1 MADQDYKK
9 ARVLKGRFIKRGKL
23 GRRGEAIAVSFL
35 KKQGYK
41 IIERNYRSKLGEID
55 IIAREKDNIVFV
67 EVKTR
72 RSDDFGL
79 PQEAVSY
86 RKQRRLTK
94 IALGYL
100 AYHRLRG
107 MNCRFDVVGIL
118 MGRGGEVK
126 NVELIKGAFEATY

>member
-35 KKQGYK
+35 KRQGYK

-86 RKQRRLTK
+86 RKQYRLTK

-107 MNCRFDVVGIL
+107 MS
-118 MGRGGEVK
+118 
-126 NVELIKGAFEATY
+126 